1 MHIPVMLHE
10 TVDLLAV
17 KPDGVYIDGT
27 LGGGGHSEQLLKQL
41 GEEGRLISIDRDTAA
56 IARCQELFKGY
67 PAQVNLVHGNFA
79 DMADIARAQGAE
91 LVDGIM
97 MDLGFSSFQVDE
109 AERGFSFMK
118 DGPLDMRMDLTQD
131 FSAADLVNT
140 ADESDLALFIYKYGE
155 ERMSRRIAKA
165 IVEARETK
173 PFTTTGE
180 LAEVIARVKPRR
192 GRQHPA
198 TKTFQA
204 LRMEVNREMECLEK
218 GLNGALE
225 ILKPGGRLAVIT
237 FHSLEDRFVK
247 QVFKQHRVRTESLHA
262 GGVREIF
269 EAPPIDWVTRKPVEA
284 SEEELDNNPRA
295 RSAKLRVVEVR
306 SS

>member
-1 MHIPVMLHE
+1 MHLPVMLKE

-17 KPDGVYIDGT
+17 KPDGVYVDGT
-27 LGGGGHSEQLLKQL
+27 LGGGGHSEELLRRL
-41 GEEGRLISIDRDTAA
+41 SETGRMISIDRDTAA
-56 IARCQELFKGY
+56 IERCQELFSEY
-67 PAQVNLVHGNFA
+67 PARVDLVHGNFEDVA
-79 DMADIARAQGAE
+79 AIARAQGAE
-91 LVDGIM
+91 QVDGIM

-109 AERGFSFMK
+109 AERGFSFMQ

-140 ADESDLALFIYKYGE
+140 AEEADLASVIYKFGE

-165 IVEARETK
+165 IVEARQTK

-180 LAEVIARVKPRR
+180 LAQVIARVKPRR

-247 QVFKQHRVRTESLHA
+247 QVFKRHRVRTESLHA

-269 EAPPIDWVTRKPVEA
+269 ESPPVDWVTRKPVEA
-284 SEEELDNNPRA
+284 SAEEVEHNPRS
-295 RSAKLRVVEVR
+295 RSAKLRVVELR
-306 SS
+306 AQ

>member
-1 MHIPVMLHE
+1 MLHE

-17 KPDGVYIDGT
+17 KPDGVYIDCT
-27 LGGGGHSEQLLKQL
+27 LGGGGHSEELLKKL
-41 GEEGRLISIDRDTAA
+41 NEKGRLISIDRDTAA

-67 PAQVNLVHGNFA
+67 PGRADLVHGNFE
-79 DMADIARAQGAE
+79 DMAEIARAQGAE
-91 LVDGIM
+91 QVDGIM

-109 AERGFSFMK
+109 AERGFSFMQ
-118 DGPLDMRMDLTQD
+118 DGPLDMRMDLTQP

-140 ADESDLALFIYKYGE
+140 ADEADLANVIFKYGE

-165 IVEARETK
+165 IVEARNEK

-180 LAEVIARVKPRR
+180 LALVIERVKPRK

-204 LRMEVNREMECLEK
+204 LRMEVNREMECLEN
-218 GLNGALE
+218 GLAGALE
-225 ILKPGGRLAVIT
+225 ILRPGGRLAVIT
-237 FHSLEDRFVK
+237 FHSLEDRYVK
-247 QVFKQHRVRTESLHA
+247 QVFKRHRVRTESLQQ

-269 EAPPIDWVTRKPVEA
+269 EAPPVDWVNRNAVVA
-284 SEEELDNNPRA
+284 SAAELEKNPRA

-306 SS
+306 KM

>member
-1 MHIPVMLHE
+1 MHVPVMLHE

-27 LGGGGHSEQLLKQL
+27 LGGGGHSEYLLKQL
-41 GEEGRLISIDRDTAA
+41 GANGRLISIDRDTAA
-56 IARCQELFKGY
+56 IARCQEMFKDY
-67 PAQVNLVHGNFA
+67 PARVDLVHGNFA
-79 DMADIARAQGAE
+79 EIAEIARAQGVE
-91 LVDGIM
+91 QVDGIM

-109 AERGFSFMK
+109 ADRGFSFMQ
-118 DGPLDMRMDLTQD
+118 DGPLDMRMDLTQG

-140 ADESDLALFIYKYGE
+140 AAESDLATVIFKYGE

-165 IVEARETK
+165 IVEARQEK
-173 PFTTTGE
+173 PFATTAE
-180 LAEVIARVKPRR
+180 LAAAIERVKPRR

-218 GLNGALE
+218 GLAGALE
-225 ILKPGGRLAVIT
+225 ILRPGGRLSVIT
-237 FHSLEDRFVK
+237 FHSLEDRYVK
-247 QVFKQHRVRTESLHA
+247 QVFKRHRVRTESLHA

-269 EAPPIDWVTRKPVEA
+269 EPPPVDWVNRKAVVA
-284 SEEELDNNPRA
+284 SAAEVDHNPRA

-306 SS
+306 NQ